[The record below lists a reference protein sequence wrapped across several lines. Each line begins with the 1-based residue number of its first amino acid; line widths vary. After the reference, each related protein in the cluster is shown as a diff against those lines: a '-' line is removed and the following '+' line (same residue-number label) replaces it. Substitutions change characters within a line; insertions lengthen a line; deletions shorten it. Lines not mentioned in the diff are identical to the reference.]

1 MSVVTSFNP
10 PSEERTK
17 DGNPIL
23 VVDDEPAYG
32 EIVRALIARTGYAV
46 DAAPDAPAAFQAVR
60 LREYS
65 LILMDIEMAGITGLR
80 GAARI
85 RQTADWTRRVPIIA
99 FTAHRPPRGE
109 RFFLER
115 DFDGW
120 LPKPFTANDLFGLL
134 KRWLS
139 VEGSD
144 VALSA
149 ETGLRQIMG
158 REELDAAIARLRD
171 GFAQAIA
178 AIDAGADPGPY
189 GHRLGGLSGT
199 MGFAT
204 LSAAWLALEGRPR
217 LWDTV
222 RGLTLEWMGVVD

>member
-1 MSVVTSFNP
+1 MSVIASVL
-10 PSEERTK
+10 PSGEK
-17 DGNPIL
+17 AKSGKPIL
-23 VVDDEPAYG
+23 VVDDEPAFG
-32 EIVRALIARTGYAV
+32 EIVRALIAGTGYGV

-60 LREYS
+60 LQEYS

-99 FTAHRPPRGE
+99 FTSHHPPRGE

-120 LPKPFTANDLFGLL
+120 LPKPFTATDLLDLL
-134 KRWLS
+134 KRWLP
-139 VEGSD
+139 VEATD
-144 VALSA
+144 AVRAA
-149 ETGLRQIMG
+149 EEGLQQIMG
-158 REELDAAIARLRD
+158 REQLNAVIARLRY

-178 AIDAGADPGPY
+178 AIDAGADPAPY

-199 MGFAT
+199 MGFT
-204 LSAAWLALEGRPR
+204 GLSTAWLALEGHPKI
-217 LWDTV
+217 WDTV
-222 RGLTLEWMGVVD
+222 RGLTLEWMGVSE